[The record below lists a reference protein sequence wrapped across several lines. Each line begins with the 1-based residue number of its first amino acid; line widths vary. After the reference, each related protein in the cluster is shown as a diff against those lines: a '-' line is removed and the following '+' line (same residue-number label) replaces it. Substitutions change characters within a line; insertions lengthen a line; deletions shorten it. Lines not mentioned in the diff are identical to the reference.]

1 MTSRLGGFCRGNTKF
16 LEVLFDAVLLVMSV
30 VAFVVSVYV
39 LASGVETLVMD
50 GFNEWTTEYYT
61 LSTVYSTYANEVVSI
76 LYYCML

>member
-1 MTSRLGGFCRGNTKF
+1 M
-16 LEVLFDAVLLVMSV
+16 LFDAVLLVMSV